1 MFVYFFQGEIY
12 ITFQVLDK
20 DKLKIVTVHMN
31 DQIYKFDNIPY
42 RYVFAFL
49 VMLSI
54 EIWTQRFH
62 INVLYQIIQK
72 NAY

>member
-1 MFVYFFQGEIY
+1 MFVYFFQEEIY
-12 ITFQVLDK
+12 IIFQVLDK

-42 RYVFAFL
+42 HYVFVFL
-49 VMLSI
+49 VMLEI